1 MSVPMTAL
9 EDMLAFQLD
18 ALGVPYTREF
28 RAIPGRR
35 FRWDFL
41 IGNSDKSRLLV
52 EVQGGTWARER
63 YGHSTGAG
71 ISRDYA
77 KSNCAQMQG
86 WRTLMFDS
94 KMVKS
99 GEAARII
106 QEAYERQ
113 NS

>member
-1 MSVPMTAL
+1 MTAL
-9 EDMLAFQLD
+9 EDTLAFQLD

-63 YGHSTGAG
+63 SGHSSGSG
-71 ISRDYA
+71 IARDCEKNNLA
-77 KSNCAQMQG
+77 VLQG
-86 WRTLMFDS
+86 WRTLMFTSDTI
-94 KMVKS
+94 KN

-106 QEAYERQ
+106 EEAYDRQ
-113 NS
+113 SK